1 MTDADRTADLRPS
14 TDTTRPLRGGRGTEP
29 LVAATDDLDETRVL
43 DANLLKPPVGPES
56 AGLLAAALRDIGQTR
71 SVNQDSIYALTS
83 TIPREESDLLFG
95 LFIVADGMGGHAAG
109 EIASRIAVTTVVRY
123 VLADLLLPA
132 IEDSFGAA
140 LQQVVAESI
149 EQANS
154 QIWDYGR
161 AQGLDLGTTCTVV
174 LVLGRSVYVGH
185 VGDSRAYLL
194 ENGSLRQLTTDHSAV
209 GRLIEMGALT
219 PEDAREHPLR
229 SQLYRTI
236 GQTPE
241 VLVDV
246 SQRTIGDG
254 THLLLCS
261 DGLWGLID
269 DSELARVVG
278 MTPWPQDAC
287 RALIELA
294 NAAGGDDNI
303 SAVVV
308 RL

>member
-1 MTDADRTADLRPS
+1 MTDADRTADLQPS
-14 TDTTRPLRGGRGTEP
+14 ADATRPLRGGRGTEP
-29 LVAATDDLDETRVL
+29 LVATTDDLDETRVL
-43 DANLLKPPVGPES
+43 DANLLKPPAGPES
-56 AGLLAAALRDIGQTR
+56 AGLMAAALRDIGQTR

-83 TIPREESDLLFG
+83 TIPREENDLLFG

-161 AQGLDLGTTCTVV
+161 AQGLDLGTTCTVA

-241 VLVDV
+241 VQVDV

-269 DSELARVVG
+269 DSDLARVVG

-287 RALIELA
+287 RTLIELA